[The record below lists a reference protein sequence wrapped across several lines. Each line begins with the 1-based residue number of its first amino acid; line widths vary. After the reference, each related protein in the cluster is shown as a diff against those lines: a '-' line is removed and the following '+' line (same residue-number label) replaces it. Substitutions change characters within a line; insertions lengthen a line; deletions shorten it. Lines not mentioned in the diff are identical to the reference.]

1 VGRRVSS
8 SAAGALRAM
17 MADAEVEESPDT
29 TAEEATTTTLRRA
42 ILTGVLAPGDLLR
55 QEVLAAQ
62 LGVSRIPLRDAF
74 RRLEAEGLIEIDGRR
89 GARVTSLS
97 TDDVAELYELRRMLE
112 VHCIRLAI
120 RNLTDEGAAALIAK
134 GEQMDI
140 HAGHEVPGGISRRG
154 FYAELYSW
162 SGRRRMVSLILQ
174 LRHELNRYHAL
185 KDVPPSPEI
194 HVRIRECI
202 ASRDA
207 DGAARIMRD
216 HLRASRNELL
226 TVLRREE
233 RVRVP
238 RAARQPRSRSASP
251 RAR

>member
-1 VGRRVSS
+1 
-8 SAAGALRAM
+8 M
-17 MADAEVEESPDT
+17 MAEAAIEDAPETS
-29 TAEEATTTTLRRA
+29 AEEATTTTLRRA

-97 TDDVAELYELRRMLE
+97 TEDVAELYELRRMLE

-120 RNLTDEGAAALIAK
+120 RNLTDEGAEALIAK
-134 GEQMDI
+134 GEQMDV
-140 HAGHEVPGGISRRG
+140 HAGHELPGGVSRRG
-154 FYAELYSW
+154 FYAELYGW

-185 KDVPPSPEI
+185 KDVPQSQDI
-194 HVRIRECI
+194 HERIRECI
-202 ASRDA
+202 ATRDA
-207 DGAARIMRD
+207 ERAARLMRD

-226 TVLRREE
+226 TALRHEE
-233 RVRVP
+233 RGRAP
-238 RAARQPRSRSASP
+238 RGTGTTRATRRSPSRSATAP
-251 RAR
+251 GH